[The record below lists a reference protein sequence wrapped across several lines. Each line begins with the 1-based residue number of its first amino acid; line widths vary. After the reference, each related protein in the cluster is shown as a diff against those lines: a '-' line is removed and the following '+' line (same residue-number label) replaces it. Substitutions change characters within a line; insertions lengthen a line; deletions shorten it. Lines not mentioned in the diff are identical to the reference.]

1 MIGKEKLFAK
11 LEKVLGQSK
20 ADQTEIVYIGTESGL
35 TRYANSAIHQNVFEN
50 NGRIYFRTVL
60 GKRIGVASTNSLGAG
75 ELKKTLDNSIEI
87 ARNQPENPEFPGLA
101 GPASY
106 KEIETFDE
114 TTAGFSPMDRAK
126 VVKKII
132 AVADAKKF
140 TLAGAFST
148 AAGEVGIVNT
158 KGVRA
163 YQPVSA
169 ASINMIAMSDTSSGY
184 AAGLSRRVD
193 DIAFEKLA
201 ETAVEKCDLSQNPKS
216 IEPGDYEVILEPAA
230 FGALLEWMSYIGF
243 GSKSFQEKTSF
254 LAGKI
259 GKKITSDKIT
269 IYDNGLDANSIAFPF
284 DFEGVP
290 KKKVM
295 LIDKGVA
302 KGVVYD
308 RAAALKEKTKST
320 GHALT
325 PDNTGDGAIALNLVI
340 APGTAKRAD
349 MIKNVKKGILIT
361 RFHYINGFID
371 TPNAVLTGMT
381 RDGTFLIEN
390 GEIKHG
396 IKNLRF
402 TDSMLRSFG
411 SAKAL
416 SKETTLVESWWDAV
430 GCIKAPTIHLGSF
443 KFTGKTEF

>member
-11 LEKVLGQSK
+11 LEKVLAQSK
-20 ADQTEIVYIGTESGL
+20 ADQTEIVFIGTESGL

-60 GKRIGVASTNSLGAG
+60 GKKVGVASTNSLGAA
-75 ELKKTLDNSIEI
+75 ELKKTLENSFEI
-87 ARNQPENPEFPGLA
+87 ARNQPENPDFPGLA

-106 KEIETFDE
+106 REIDTFDDK
-114 TTAGFSPMDRAK
+114 TAGFAPMDRAK
-126 VVKKII
+126 IVKKII
-132 AVADAKKF
+132 AIADAKKF

-148 AAGEVGIVNT
+148 SAGEVAVVNT

-163 YQPVSA
+163 YQPVAS

-184 AAGLSRRVD
+184 AAGLSRKVEKID
-193 DIAFEKLA
+193 FDKLA
-201 ETAVEKCDLSQNPKS
+201 ETAVEKCSRSQNPQAV
-216 IEPGDYEVILEPAA
+216 EPGDYEVILEPAA
-230 FGALLEWMSYIGF
+230 VGALLEWMSYIGF
-243 GSKSFQEKTSF
+243 GSKAFLEKTSF
-254 LAGKI
+254 MAGKI
-259 GKKITSDKIT
+259 GDRITSELIT
-269 IYDNGLDANSIAFPF
+269 IYDNALDTTSIAFPF

-290 KKKVM
+290 KKKVTF
-295 LIDKGVA
+295 IDKGVA
-302 KGVVYD
+302 RGVVYD
-308 RAAALKEKTKST
+308 RATALKDKTKST

-325 PDNTGDGAIALNLVI
+325 PDNSGEGAVALNLVI
-340 APGTAKRAD
+340 APGTAKRAE
-349 MIKNVKKGILIT
+349 MIGKVKRGILIT

-402 TDSMLRSFG
+402 TDSMLRAFG
-411 SAKAL
+411 SALAL
-416 SKETTLVESWWDAV
+416 SKETKLVESWWDAI